1 MPKYK
6 AFTGAFLTQFI
17 VIGLMFAFGVL
28 FKEFETQFGWSR
40 TLLSSCTALGFFVMG
55 VLAFFAGRLSDTYGP
70 RSVLAFTGIAYGIG
84 YVLMSQVTQPWQI
97 LFIFAIFVGLGM
109 GTHDVVTLS
118 TVARWF
124 ESASGVMTGLAKV
137 GTAFGQMAIPPLA
150 AFLVIQHGLQIALV
164 ILGIAAG
171 VILLFAALLM
181 SHPPKT
187 ELTENIQTH
196 TTVEGGEARKTLT
209 FRKLCIIQFLF
220 FPTLMTIPTHIV
232 VHGIDLGMSFAQS
245 AYLLTTIG
253 GASVAG
259 RLAVGVFL
267 DLMGSRNAYVLCF
280 IPILVCLTALLSVTN
295 HTVLFLMMAL
305 YGFGHGGLFAVVS
318 PSVAGYF
325 GTKEHGALF
334 GTILFCGTI
343 SGALGPIVTG
353 YAFDRMGSY
362 SLAFGGLAAF
372 TALGFLLVL
381 TLPKW
386 KSHVI

>member
-6 AFTGAFLTQFI
+6 AFAGAFLTQFI

-55 VLAFFAGRLSDTYGP
+55 LLAFFAGSLSDKYGP
-70 RSVLAFTGIAYGIG
+70 RPVLALTGIAYGIG
-84 YVLMSQVTQPWQI
+84 YVLMSQVTQSWQI
-97 LFIFAIFVGLGM
+97 ILIFATFLGLGL

-124 ESASGVMTGLAKV
+124 ENGRGVMTGLAKV
-137 GTAFGQMAIPPLA
+137 GTALGQMAVPPLA
-150 AFLVIQHGLQIALV
+150 AVLVIKYGLQDALV

-187 ELTENIQTH
+187 DQTKNSESH
-196 TTVEGGEARKTLT
+196 IVKDRGEARKTLT
-209 FRKLCIIQFLF
+209 FKKLCIIQFLF
-220 FPTLMTIPTHIV
+220 FPTLMTIPTHIA

-259 RLAVGVFL
+259 RLTVGIFL
-267 DLMGSRNAYVLCF
+267 DLMGSRHAYILCF
-280 IPILVCLTALLSVTN
+280 VPILVSLIALLIVTN
-295 HTVLFLMMAL
+295 HTALFLMMAL
-305 YGFGHGGLFAVVS
+305 YGFGHGGLFAAVS

-325 GTKEHGALF
+325 GMKEHGALF
-334 GTILFCGTI
+334 GTILFCGTV
-343 SGALGPIVTG
+343 SGAIGPIVTG
-353 YAFDRMGSY
+353 YAFDTFGSY
-362 SLAFGGLAAF
+362 DLAFGGLATF
-372 TALGFLLVL
+372 ITLGLLLVL

-386 KSHVI
+386 DSHSI

>member
-6 AFTGAFLTQFI
+6 AFAGASLTQFI

-55 VLAFFAGRLSDTYGP
+55 LLAFFAGSLSDKYGP
-70 RSVLAFTGIAYGIG
+70 RPVLALTGIAYGIG
-84 YVLMSQVTQPWQI
+84 YVLMSQVTQSWQI
-97 LFIFAIFVGLGM
+97 ILIFATFLGLGL

-124 ESASGVMTGLAKV
+124 ENGRGVMTGLAKV
-137 GTAFGQMAIPPLA
+137 GTALGQMAVPPLA
-150 AFLVIQHGLQIALV
+150 AVLVIKYGLQDALV

-187 ELTENIQTH
+187 DQTKNSESH
-196 TTVEGGEARKTLT
+196 IVKDRGEARKTLT
-209 FRKLCIIQFLF
+209 FKKLCIIQFLF
-220 FPTLMTIPTHIV
+220 FPTLMTIPTHIA
-232 VHGIDLGMSFAQS
+232 VHGIDLGMSFAKS

-253 GASVAG
+253 AASVAG
-259 RLAVGVFL
+259 RLTVGIFL
-267 DLMGSRNAYVLCF
+267 DLMGSRHAYILCF
-280 IPILVCLTALLSVTN
+280 VPILVSLIALLIVTN
-295 HTVLFLMMAL
+295 HTALFLMMAL
-305 YGFGHGGLFAVVS
+305 YGFGHGGLFAAVS

-325 GTKEHGALF
+325 GMKEHGALF
-334 GTILFCGTI
+334 GTILFCGTV
-343 SGALGPIVTG
+343 SGAIGPIVTG
-353 YAFDRMGSY
+353 YAFDTFGSY
-362 SLAFGGLAAF
+362 DLAFGGLATF
-372 TALGFLLVL
+372 ITLGLLLVL

-386 KSHVI
+386 DSHSI